1 MGVKKEEKEESL
13 AFERWGSLFMGS
25 GHPISIGCWGGFRP
39 KSTSFPSPVPMWR
52 KACRRLDDEHV
63 TPPLLP
69 TGLEKFCLADLV
81 PALEE
86 EEEEEEQA
94 LSEFDPIPIHH
105 VISVS
110 R

>member
-1 MGVKKEEKEESL
+1 MSVGEVYLWEVAIPSRSD
-13 AFERWGSLFMGS
+13 AG
-25 GHPISIGCWGGFRP
+25 GGFRP